1 MIGRL
6 CLIGV
11 GLLGGSVAR
20 AARERGLVRDITG
33 IDTDTSN
40 LETAL
45 ELGVV
50 DRVTT
55 SIAEGIHDADW
66 VVLAIPVGAI
76 PAVLAQLK
84 PLWNEQAIYTDVG
97 STKNDLIAALATVF
111 GQIPPNFVPGHPIA
125 GAEQSGVKA
134 ARADLFTG
142 KRVILTPT
150 AATST
155 TSLTAVTAFWQGV
168 GADVAVMEPWRHDQ
182 ILAATS
188 HLPHV
193 LAFVLTELLGQ
204 KDEQAAIFRFAAGG
218 FRDFSRIA
226 SSDPRMWQDICLA
239 NREQIVPLIEEYRA
253 ALASARDLIASQSAD
268 ELYALFERA
277 RTARQRFLNQS
288 QQ

>member
-33 IDTDTSN
+33 IDTDTRN